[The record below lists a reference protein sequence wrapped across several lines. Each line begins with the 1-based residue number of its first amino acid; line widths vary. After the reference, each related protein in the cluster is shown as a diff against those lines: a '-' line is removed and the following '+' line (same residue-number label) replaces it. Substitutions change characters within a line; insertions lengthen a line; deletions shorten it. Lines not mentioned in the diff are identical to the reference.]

1 MGRKE
6 GELEMEHKGACRHY
20 CVITHQYYSSTSTYE
35 SQGYFYE
42 APVVL
47 TAVRRPPIFPVRL
60 TYQQKFEVSEVAIL
74 PDLMIGRLA
83 TID

>member
-1 MGRKE
+1 MLTPLRRQCYG
-6 GELEMEHKGACRHY
+6 L
-20 CVITHQYYSSTSTYE
+20 ISTYE
-35 SQGYFYE
+35 SQGCFYE

-47 TAVRRPPIFPVRL
+47 TAVRRPPTFPVRL
-60 TYQQKFEVSEVAIL
+60 IHQQKFEVNEVAIL